1 MSMQCVILYKYA
13 PIKYVAETLNN
24 NRIYLNGGRNFNDP
38 FEITVADNHNKE
50 IRRLEGLH
58 ILSLTNSYRKKLMW
72 SHYTESHQG
81 VCLTV
86 KVPRNLVY
94 PICYS
99 SRRVYEDSNVAEIIA
114 SSQRKLKNYHTKNN
128 ISKDY
133 SSLSRDKKIAYI
145 KDKKW
150 MYENEY
156 RIVFDRDD
164 ERYLISEDNNWFMP
178 VKVTNVYLGV
188 NFDKNQPEI
197 KDEIMNACK
206 RNKIK
211 VAQMILSDS
220 DYSINVKR

>member
-24 NRIYLNGGRNFNDP
+24 NRIYLNDGRNFNDP